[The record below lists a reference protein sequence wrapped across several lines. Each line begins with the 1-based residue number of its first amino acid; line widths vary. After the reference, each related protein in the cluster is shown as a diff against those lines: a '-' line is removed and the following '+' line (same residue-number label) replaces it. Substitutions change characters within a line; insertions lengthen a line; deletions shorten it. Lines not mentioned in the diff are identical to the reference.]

1 MYRFLTMTAALAI
14 ALPGAGL
21 AAMPAAPANLS
32 GQDQTFLGT
41 AFRTD
46 DDEVTQGRIAAK
58 QGGSSAIRSLGS
70 TFQKAHAQDLVALAA
85 VAKKIGFI
93 PPANVG
99 PGGKAADQ
107 SLHDVKGVTFNNLY
121 LREELHAHQKAITA
135 YKLEAAHG
143 SNPAVVAYAK
153 ATLPVLEQH
162 VTKIDTALKTVKH

>member
-14 ALPGAGL
+14 ALPGAAL

-46 DDEVTQGRIAAK
+46 DDEVAQGRIAAK
-58 QGGSSAIRSLGS
+58 QGGTSAVRSLGS
-70 TFQKAHAQDLVALAA
+70 TFEKAHARDSIALTA
-85 VAKKIGFI
+85 VAKKVGFV

-99 PGGKAADQ
+99 PGGKVGDQ
-107 SLHDVKGVTFNNLY
+107 SLHDVKGVAFDDLY

-143 SNPAVVAYAK
+143 SNPAVIASAK
-153 ATLPVLEQH
+153 AMLPALEQH
-162 VTKIDTALKTVKH
+162 VTRIDAALKMVKH